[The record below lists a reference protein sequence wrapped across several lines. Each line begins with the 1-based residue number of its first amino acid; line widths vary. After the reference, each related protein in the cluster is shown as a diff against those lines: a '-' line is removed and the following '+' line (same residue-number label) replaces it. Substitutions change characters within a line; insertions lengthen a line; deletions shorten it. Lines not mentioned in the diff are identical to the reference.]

1 MLLLSIIAAFLQST
15 TDLIIKKLSSKIN
28 PYTLSLGT
36 GLGIVFV
43 NLPILFFRDIDFS
56 TFNLNIQFF
65 LAFIITAIMFAAAN
79 IFMNKAFSISDLSLV
94 VPIINF
100 TPLFTLLLQFLILRT
115 IPNNTAIVGIFVII
129 LGSYFLKLDL
139 DKVGIFEPIKNL
151 YRDRGAQYML
161 FVSFVWALDNI
172 LAKIGT
178 GLSEPSFWT
187 ITTRMATVLIT
198 LPIAMKFDPN
208 WLKNL
213 KQNWFFIL
221 IMGCI
226 AGISVTIIN
235 YLLAKYDPSIVTSLL
250 RLATLFSVFYGMF
263 VFKEK
268 NALFRV
274 VGVLVMIAGI
284 VLISFS

>member
-1 MLLLSIIAAFLQST
+1 
-15 TDLIIKKLSSKIN
+15 
-28 PYTLSLGT
+28 
-36 GLGIVFV
+36 
-43 NLPILFFRDIDFS
+43 
-56 TFNLNIQFF
+56 
-65 LAFIITAIMFAAAN
+65 
-79 IFMNKAFSISDLSLV
+79 
-94 VPIINF
+94 
-100 TPLFTLLLQFLILRT
+100 
-115 IPNNTAIVGIFVII
+115 
-129 LGSYFLKLDL
+129 
-139 DKVGIFEPIKNL
+139 
-151 YRDRGAQYML
+151 
-161 FVSFVWALDNI
+161 
-172 LAKIGT
+172 
-178 GLSEPSFWT
+178 
-187 ITTRMATVLIT
+187 MATVLIT

-221 IMGCI
+221 TMGCI